1 MQYEQKSTAKSKPK
15 IAFRDDEDEED
26 EQDDDEDDIEEDESE
41 DEEDADLVST
51 TQGGA
56 SDPRRVTQVNS
67 WCCNQAARNWRFR

>member
-15 IAFRDDEDEED
+15 IAFRDDEDDED

-51 TQGGA
+51 TQ
-56 SDPRRVTQVNS
+56 
-67 WCCNQAARNWRFR
+67 WRFRSAACNSSQQLVLQSGRS